1 MESQKESMQS
11 LDTKMSKIEGLWE
24 GQNTNVQKNP
34 DLIEKVGELKNW
46 RQIVIIILTGLVGWY
61 LRGVNL
67 KP

>member
-1 MESQKESMQS
+1 
-11 LDTKMSKIEGLWE
+11 MSKIEGLWE